1 MEKEQV
7 VIVGYGWVGQANA
20 LALTLMGYQVTYI
33 DPAEP
38 PHHYGAY
45 ERIYAKVARAE
56 SIAAV
61 DSPNTVFIVCI
72 GDKVSEDGIQ
82 DISLITSALK
92 QLADVQG
99 TVILRSTILPGKL
112 SGLQFDYY
120 FPEYLHEKVAVEE
133 CINPYIFV
141 IGKRGTPRTI
151 SFLKEFE
158 RRALKAFTGTPE
170 EAAFLKYLW
179 NIWNAI
185 RIAFVNEFGNTIA
198 LPSSKENLASIERII
213 DFMFERGIYRRYGR
227 AYDGHCLPKDMRAFV
242 RWYQDQGNDMSMLD
256 GVNKSNAAHM
266 KIQNQYPQMPEW
278 YSQYPERHIS
288 AKVALK
294 ALWHTFIKVITLS
307 Y

>member
-20 LALTLMGYQVTYI
+20 LALTQMGYQVAYI

-38 PHHYGAY
+38 PHHYKAH
-45 ERIYAKVARAE
+45 ERLYTKIVRVD
-56 SIAAV
+56 SIASV
-61 DSPNTVFIVCI
+61 DSPDTVFVVCI
-72 GDKVSEDGIQ
+72 GDKVSADGVQ
-82 DISLITSALK
+82 DISLIASALSDLTHIK
-92 QLADVQG
+92 G

-112 SGLQFDYY
+112 KDLHFDYY

-141 IGKRGTPRTI
+141 IGMRERPRPI

-158 RRALKAFTGTPE
+158 LRAVKAFFGTPE

-198 LPSSKENLASIERII
+198 LPSNKDNLASIERII

-227 AYDGHCLPKDMRAFV
+227 AFDGHCLPKDMRAFV
-242 RWYQDQGNDMSMLD
+242 RWYQDQGCDMSMLA
-256 GVNKSNAAHM
+256 GVNASNATH
-266 KIQNQYPQMPEW
+266 KEIEKKYPILPEW

-288 AKVALK
+288 AKIALK
-294 ALWHTFIKVITLS
+294 ALWHTLLKYITLS